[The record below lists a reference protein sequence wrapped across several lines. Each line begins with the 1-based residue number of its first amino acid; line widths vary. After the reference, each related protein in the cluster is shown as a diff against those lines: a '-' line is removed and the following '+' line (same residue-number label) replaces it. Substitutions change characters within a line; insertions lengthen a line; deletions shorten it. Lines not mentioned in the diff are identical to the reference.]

1 MRSWPV
7 LAAKDHVQV
16 PAGPA
21 AARVYDNVCD
31 PCYHQSHADA
41 RGLVASWGHVDVR
54 GDEWY
59 FPYLAWAAQLDLALV
74 GWAQP

>member
-31 PCYHQSHADA
+31 PCYHQ
-41 RGLVASWGHVDVR
+41 GHVDVR
-54 GDEWY
+54 GEEWY